1 MPRAPRIH
9 VEGGYYHVILRGNH
23 REDIFFRP
31 SDRDCFA
38 GLVAEVIERFRMR
51 VHAYCWM
58 TNHVH
63 LLMQVN
69 EVPLGRAMM
78 RIASR
83 YARATQRRRP
93 TTGHLFE
100 RRYRAILIDAD
111 SYLLELIRYIHLNP
125 VRARMVSNPDQYQWS
140 SHQHYLGLRTSSWVT
155 TDVALSLFH
164 KQEGQAR
171 SAYQRFIL
179 GGIGQS
185 SSKLKELVTG
195 RSDEPRVLGD
205 DQFLNK
211 IKLHWRPKSRVTMES
226 LVTSICNEF
235 AVEPDEVLRCGRS
248 RRAALVRSVIAH
260 RSVEMRIGTLS
271 DAARHFNRSISTLC
285 ESVERYRKL
294 KPQLFVSPPTE

>member
-23 REDIFFRP
+23 REDIFFCP
-31 SDRDCFA
+31 SDRDRFEE
-38 GLVAEVIERFRMR
+38 LVAEVIERFRMR

-63 LLMQVN
+63 LLMQVS
-69 EVPLGRAMM
+69 EAPLGRAMM

-83 YARATQRRRP
+83 YARATQKTRP

-125 VRARMVSNPDQYQWS
+125 VRARMVSDPDRYLWS
-140 SHQHYLGLRTSSWVT
+140 SHHNYLGLRTSTWIT

-164 KQEGQAR
+164 KQENQAR

-179 GGIGQS
+179 GGIGQR
-185 SSKLKELVTG
+185 SSKMKELATG
-195 RSDEPRVLGD
+195 RADEPRVLGD
-205 DQFLNK
+205 DQFMNNL
-211 IKLHWRPKSRVTMES
+211 KLHWRPRARVTMASLIES
-226 LVTSICNEF
+226 VCREFQVDTNEI
-235 AVEPDEVLRCGRS
+235 LRPCRS
-248 RRAALVRSVIAH
+248 RRAAMIRSVIAH
-260 RSVEMRIGTLS
+260 RAIHLRIGALS
-271 DAARHFNRSISTLC
+271 DAARHFNRSASTLC
-285 ESVERYRKL
+285 GTLEHYRKL
-294 KPQLFVSPPTE
+294 KPELFGKPPDD